1 MSACPNG
8 TFFSLDTSSC
18 QVCSST
24 CASCAGSA
32 TTCTGCPSGQIL
44 FNGACYSQCPFGTI
58 ASGSTCT
65 TCDGSCGACS
75 SSTSYCTSCSTGSLL
90 IPSDHTCSVNG
101 CPVGYIASAGSC
113 VPCSQPCATCQTSTT
128 TCTSCVNGTYL
139 YDSVCYSVCPNGFV
153 SSGSSCVLC
162 QSPCSTCTNTAGTC
176 TSCLSGFYLSGSACF
191 SICPDGTFIS
201 GSSCAP
207 CTSPCATCSVQ
218 SSSCT
223 SCQVGTYLYQDTCVA
238 QCPSGSVLSGSQCVP
253 CTLPCA
259 TCSGSASSCSS
270 CVSGYSMSG
279 GVCVSNAALCAASSN
294 GICLSC
300 VAGYYLSQNQC
311 VDTCPSSTYPTSN
324 GECSSCSPPC
334 SNCVGAST
342 NCLTCINSYLY
353 YNSTCQSACP
363 LGTYPSNSVAC
374 SPCTFPCTSCSGS
387 SLTCTTCDP
396 SAPLLFQGSCY
407 TACPTNAFQ
416 SGASACSLCS
426 SSCLTCSGSSSSCTN
441 CAAGQQLYHS
451 DCYSK
456 CPSGTYTNGTSCGN
470 CVDNCQTCS
479 NSAICDTCV
488 AGYGVDQDG
497 LCQAQQ
503 AVAGNGLQDDSSSI
517 FYLLGFTAAI
527 ALVTIAVYFY
537 SYSSRW
543 HSSLLKSQYIW
554 TGASRLPFL
563 FAAVFD
569 TISDAFFILVINE
582 TPGADIYF
590 YAALAFTAAP
600 YLINLIVALVVGFR
614 NAVETD
620 DNVEQTA
627 WFAAALLTFFS
638 GDVTQSISVAL
649 SVWIVHNQLIDE
661 STNGRL
667 FIYEKSFGS
676 TTALYWANGLFAVQ
690 FLLRDLPHMVIQAS
704 FLTTYGSSNVIV
716 ILALIATIV
725 TTSVGLFSFF
735 FFTFIPLF
743 QVKTGRRTS
752 SFSASQHEL
761 AELDRQI
768 ADKGLSTEQLTRL
781 SQSSRSRPSSVYS
794 QNGTMIVVPPP
805 PPPIARPTS
814 VAVDGNARAPDPPPP
829 IGPNAFRP
837 VSAVMPRPPAGV
849 ASYP

>member
-1 MSACPNG
+1 
-8 TFFSLDTSSC
+8 
-18 QVCSST
+18 
-24 CASCAGSA
+24 
-32 TTCTGCPSGQIL
+32 
-44 FNGACYSQCPFGTI
+44 
-58 ASGSTCT
+58 
-65 TCDGSCGACS
+65 
-75 SSTSYCTSCSTGSLL
+75 
-90 IPSDHTCSVNG
+90 
-101 CPVGYIASAGSC
+101 
-113 VPCSQPCATCQTSTT
+113 
-128 TCTSCVNGTYL
+128 
-139 YDSVCYSVCPNGFV
+139 
-153 SSGSSCVLC
+153 
-162 QSPCSTCTNTAGTC
+162 
-176 TSCLSGFYLSGSACF
+176 
-191 SICPDGTFIS
+191 
-201 GSSCAP
+201 
-207 CTSPCATCSVQ
+207 
-218 SSSCT
+218 
-223 SCQVGTYLYQDTCVA
+223 
-238 QCPSGSVLSGSQCVP
+238 
-253 CTLPCA
+253 
-259 TCSGSASSCSS
+259 
-270 CVSGYSMSG
+270 
-279 GVCVSNAALCAASSN
+279 
-294 GICLSC
+294 
-300 VAGYYLSQNQC
+300 
-311 VDTCPSSTYPTSN
+311 
-324 GECSSCSPPC
+324 
-334 SNCVGAST
+334 
-342 NCLTCINSYLY
+342 
-353 YNSTCQSACP
+353 
-363 LGTYPSNSVAC
+363 
-374 SPCTFPCTSCSGS
+374 
-387 SLTCTTCDP
+387 
-396 SAPLLFQGSCY
+396 
-407 TACPTNAFQ
+407 
-416 SGASACSLCS
+416 
-426 SSCLTCSGSSSSCTN
+426 
-441 CAAGQQLYHS
+441 
-451 DCYSK
+451 
-456 CPSGTYTNGTSCGN
+456 
-470 CVDNCQTCS
+470 VDNCQTCS

-649 SVWIVHNQLIDE
+649 SVLIVHNQLVDE
-661 STNGRL
+661 STSGRL

-743 QVKTGRRTS
+743 QVKMGRRRTS
-752 SFSASQHEL
+752 SLSASQHEL

-768 ADKGLSTEQLTRL
+768 SAQGPSTEQLARF
-781 SQSSRSRPSSVYS
+781 SQSSTSRPSSVYN

-814 VAVDGNARAPDPPPP
+814 VIIDGNARRVPAPPPP
-829 IGPNAFRP
+829 IGAAAFRP
-837 VSAVMPRPPAGV
+837 VSVALPPPP
-849 ASYP
+849 SELQSFYNS